1 MDGPTPS
8 THRPLSDPLVRSATP
23 GSDRAG
29 APGSDRAEAPG
40 SDRAEA
46 PGSDRAEAPG
56 SDRAQA
62 PALVHLRRP
71 DGRLQVGLGPRAWL
85 VQGWPST
92 RSSAAG
98 EAAASGL
105 VRALAGAGGTSAGV
119 GASLPPYR
127 VVGHGVLAHRVR
139 THLAV
144 GGAESDD
151 GVVVLVSAYAVPVG
165 TARQPDLAAAPVLPV
180 VAQTHRVVIGPWAGL
195 GRGPCLH
202 CLDLHRTDGDPAWPT
217 LAAALD
223 PRRHEVTLFEEQPGR
238 SGTGAALALW
248 PSAVRALSR
257 ERVAAWL
264 STIHCSSSSSSSA
277 GQPSQAANPASAAT
291 SWIARRSM

>member
-29 APGSDRAEAPG
+29 
-40 SDRAEA
+40 A

-202 CLDLHRTDGDPAWPT
+202 CLDLHRTDADPAWPA

-223 PRRHEVTLFEEQPGR
+223 DPATCPPPPRHTEDVVGLVTALTGLLLGGFRRDGRDEPGLAYEV
-238 SGTGAALALW
+238 GAQRPHLVLRRW
-248 PSAVRALSR
+248 
-257 ERVAAWL
+257 
-264 STIHCSSSSSSSA
+264 STH
-277 GQPSQAANPASAAT
+277 PACP
-291 SWIARRSM
+291 WHRG